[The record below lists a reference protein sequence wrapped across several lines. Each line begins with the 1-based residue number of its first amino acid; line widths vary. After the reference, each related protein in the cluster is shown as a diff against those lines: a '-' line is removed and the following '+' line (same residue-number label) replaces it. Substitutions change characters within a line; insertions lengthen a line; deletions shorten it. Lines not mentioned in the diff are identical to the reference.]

1 MSKINYRPDIDGLRA
16 IAVIAVVIFH
26 IDPLYLPGGFLGVD
40 IFFVISGFLITSIIY
55 KDVEKGTFSY
65 KYFYIRRAKRIFPPL
80 FFMVALVLAVGY
92 VVLLPYDFYKVAI
105 SALSVLFFASN
116 MQYSIRTGDYF
127 SSDSSE
133 WPLLHTWSL
142 SVEEQ
147 YYFILPIL
155 LVLIFKFIRNRS
167 VSILVFMACISFVLA
182 ECMSR
187 SESFSAVSYYLIL
200 SRMGELL
207 LGSILA
213 ILKYKE
219 LIADNKSNVLSF
231 LSSIIVLFLMF
242 YVDKSFVFPGFWA
255 LALCLPIFV
264 ILNSRGTVV
273 NKLLSHRYLVYVG
286 LLSYSIYLFHWPVLA
301 FFRYVLNTDGNS
313 SDLSFSTELLAVLVI
328 IFISLLSY
336 YVIEKPARFA
346 QLSSLKITSF
356 YFVLPSTAVALV
368 CTIVVM
374 NNGLPERYSSPL
386 VDANYQFNH
395 IDKGAC
401 PSLVNL
407 DCRGGKLD
415 GEKKIVFYGNS
426 HAEHYFKYVSLMAEK
441 FDYKVSLFASG
452 GCNMNKNTSK
462 CKMVNDAFID
472 AQPSADLLLIAFRW
486 DSSYKNQEIL
496 SSLEALVSR
505 SVEKGQRVVVLAQPP
520 LLNENPAK
528 LFNCKNI
535 NISCSDAIELSDSY
549 PIYNDEIKKVVL
561 NSGGEFFDP
570 FKFVSNVG
578 IYSEQERLFYSD
590 RDHLSVYGN
599 EWLFSKNHW
608 DSSQVIFQ

>member
-26 IDPLYLPGGFLGVD
+26 IDPSYLPGGFLGVD

-55 KDVEKGTFSY
+55 QDVENGTFSY
-65 KYFYIRRAKRIFPPL
+65 KDFYIRRAKRIFPPL
-80 FFMVALVLAVGY
+80 FFMVVLVLAIGY

-127 SSDSSE
+127 SNDSSE

-147 YYFILPIL
+147 YYFILPIV
-155 LVLIFKFIRNRS
+155 LVVMFKFIKNRN
-167 VSILVFMACISFVLA
+167 VSILIFMAFLSFILA
-182 ECMSR
+182 EYMSQ
-187 SESFSAVSYYLIL
+187 SESFKAVSYYFIL

-207 LGSILA
+207 TGSILA
-213 ILKYKE
+213 ILKYKGS
-219 LIADNKSNVLSF
+219 ISYNKSNLLSL
-231 LSSIIVLFLMF
+231 LSSLIVVLLFF

-264 ILNSRGTVV
+264 ILNSSGTII
-273 NKLLSHRYLVYVG
+273 NQLLSHRYLVYVG

-301 FFRYVLNTDGNS
+301 FFRYILNTDGNS
-313 SDLSFSTELLAVLVI
+313 SDLSFSTELLAILI
-328 IFISLLSY
+328 IITMSLFSY

-346 QLSSLKITSF
+346 KLSSLKITSF

-401 PSLVNL
+401 PSLINL
-407 DCRGGKLD
+407 DCKGGRLD
-415 GEKKIVFYGNS
+415 GAKKIVFYGNS
-426 HAEHYFKYVSLMAEK
+426 HAEHYFKYVSLMADK
-441 FDYKVSLFASG
+441 FD
-452 GCNMNKNTSK
+452 
-462 CKMVNDAFID
+462 
-472 AQPSADLLLIAFRW
+472 
-486 DSSYKNQEIL
+486 
-496 SSLEALVSR
+496 
-505 SVEKGQRVVVLAQPP
+505 
-520 LLNENPAK
+520 
-528 LFNCKNI
+528 
-535 NISCSDAIELSDSY
+535 
-549 PIYNDEIKKVVL
+549 
-561 NSGGEFFDP
+561 
-570 FKFVSNVG
+570 
-578 IYSEQERLFYSD
+578 
-590 RDHLSVYGN
+590 
-599 EWLFSKNHW
+599 
-608 DSSQVIFQ
+608 